1 MFTDAMLGNY
11 NPRQVLPVS
20 SHVTH
25 NNFLSRNFPFSS
37 FDVHQLH
44 KKSDL
49 ISTLKVINDTGTRDM
64 QLKPN
69 LEVRQTSTLIDHLVS
84 SKKVFSSEGLPPFES
99 IKPYL
104 HKISMSVG
112 ILLSLNHQS
121 YLYVNTT
128 EGSSVQN
135 SFFYLRCFCKVSQNT
150 TKSAV
155 ARSLTILSDASIE
168 PCNNT
173 LKQNR
178 PQNNN

>member
-69 LEVRQTSTLIDHLVS
+69 LEVRQTSTLIDNLVS
-84 SKKVFSSEGLPPFES
+84 SKKSFFFRRTSTFWINKTLFAQNINVCRHLAVPKSPELS
-99 IKPYL
+99 ICKHNWRVL
-104 HKISMSVG
+104 RTKFL
-112 ILLSLNHQS
+112 LLSQVFLQS
-121 YLYVNTT
+121 VSEHNKICL
-128 EGSSVQN
+128 SS
-135 SFFYLRCFCKVSQNT
+135 L
-150 TKSAV
+150 
-155 ARSLTILSDASIE
+155 L
-168 PCNNT
+168 NNT
-173 LKQNR
+173 IWCFDWTLQQYFETK
-178 PQNNN
+178 

>member
-1 MFTDAMLGNY
+1 MQCLVTLIPYKYYLSVTMSPTITFYLEIFLFHPLMSTNFT
-11 NPRQVLPVS
+11 
-20 SHVTH
+20 
-25 NNFLSRNFPFSS
+25 
-37 FDVHQLH
+37 

-49 ISTLKVINDTGTRDM
+49 FSTLKVINDTGTADM

-69 LEVRQTSTLIDHLVS
+69 LEVRQTITLIDNLVS
-84 SKKVFSSEGLPPFES
+84 SKKKFFSSEGLPPFES

-135 SFFYLRCFCKVSQNT
+135 SFLYLRCFCKVSWNT
-150 TKSAV
+150 TKSAL
-155 ARSLTILSDASIE
+155 ARS
-168 PCNNT
+168 
-173 LKQNR
+173 
-178 PQNNN
+178 

>member
-1 MFTDAMLGNY
+1 MLTDAMLGNS
-11 NPRQVLPVS
+11 NPIQVLPVS
-20 SHVTH
+20 DHVTH

-49 ISTLKVINDTGTRDM
+49 FSTLKVINDTGTADM

-69 LEVRQTSTLIDHLVS
+69 LEVRQTITLIDNLVS
-84 SKKVFSSEGLPPFES
+84 SKKKFFSSEGLPPFES

-128 EGSSVQN
+128 EGSSIQN
-135 SFFYLRCFCKVSQNT
+135 SFLYLRCFCKVSWNT
-150 TKSAV
+150 TKSAL
-155 ARSLTILSDASIE
+155 ARS
-168 PCNNT
+168 
-173 LKQNR
+173 
-178 PQNNN
+178 